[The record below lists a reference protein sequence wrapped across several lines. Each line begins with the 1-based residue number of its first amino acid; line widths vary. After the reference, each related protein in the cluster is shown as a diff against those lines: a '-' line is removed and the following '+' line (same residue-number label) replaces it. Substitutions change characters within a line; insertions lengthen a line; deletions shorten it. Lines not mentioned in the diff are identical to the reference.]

1 MAHVAAQYW
10 RSGMM
15 VPGALWSDVLMK
27 LGMALGKA
35 PKPLTGH
42 PDTPQG
48 TVLLYALVPVD
59 IDRLMSN
66 SVGYCD
72 A

>member
-1 MAHVAAQYW
+1 
-10 RSGMM
+10 
-15 VPGALWSDVLMK
+15 MK

-42 PDTPQG
+42 PETPQG
-48 TVLLYALVPVD
+48 TLLLYALVPVD

-66 SVGYCD
+66 SVAHSD
-72 A
+72 E